1 METTE
6 QEFREQMKK
15 NMNIIDQMKEE
26 LWVSVKDKYP
36 IAILEDMLK
45 PKTSVKQGM

>member
-1 METTE
+1 MDSTE
-6 QEFREQMKK
+6 QEYRELMKR

-45 PKTSVKQGM
+45 PKANVKTGV